1 MYVVTGGA
9 GFIGSNIVKALNDR
23 GIDDILVVDNLE
35 NAAKFHNL
43 VDCDM
48 ADYLDK
54 REFIRLIREGAIED
68 RYEAIFHEG
77 ACSDTMEHNGLY
89 MMSNNYDYTRDLL
102 HYCQRKQ
109 IPFIYASSA
118 SVYGGGSVFSESRE
132 CEAPLNV
139 YGYSKFLF
147 DQYVRRMFDRRTA
160 QIAGFRYFNVYGDR
174 EQHKGRMA
182 SVAFHHYNQ
191 FRDTGKVRLFEG
203 YDGYGDGE
211 QSRDFISVED
221 VVSVNLWF
229 LDNPEKS
236 GIFNV
241 GTGRAQPFN
250 DIAVA
255 TANTLRRAKGE
266 GELTLRQL
274 QQQKILEYIEFPDAL
289 KGKYQSYTEADIGA
303 LRAIGYDKPFYD
315 VATGVSRYV
324 DRLMKKYDKGQE
336 D

>member
-1 MYVVTGGA
+1 MIVVTGGA

-23 GIDDILVVDNLE
+23 GITDILVVDNLE
-35 NAAKFHNL
+35 KAEKFHNL
-43 VDCDM
+43 VDCHM

-54 REFIRLIREGAIED
+54 REFIKRINDGSLDQKFDAV
-68 RYEAIFHEG
+68 FHEG

-102 HYCQRKQ
+102 HYCQKRK

-118 SVYGGGSVFSESRE
+118 SVYGGGRVFSESRE
-132 CEAPLNV
+132 HEAPLNV
-139 YGYSKFLF
+139 YGYSKFLM
-147 DQYVRRMFDRRTA
+147 DQYVRRMFDNRTA

-191 FRDTGKVRLFEG
+191 YKDNGKVKLFEG
-203 YDGYGDGE
+203 YDGYGNGE

-229 LDNPEKS
+229 LDNPDKS
-236 GIFNV
+236 GIFNI
-241 GTGRAQPFN
+241 GTGKAQPFN

-255 TANTLRRAKGE
+255 TANTFRKARGE
-266 GELTLRQL
+266 DMLDLAQL
-274 QQQKILEYIEFPDAL
+274 QKQGILEYVDFPDAL
-289 KGKYQSYTEADIGA
+289 KGKYQSYTEADISA
-303 LRAIGYDKPFYD
+303 LRAAGYDKPFYD
-315 VATGVSRYV
+315 VATGVNRYV
-324 DRLMKKYDKGQE
+324 ERLMKKYGDQ
-336 D
+336 